1 MIPEE
6 RLKAAARRTEEHI
19 LSCLPDPNE
28 SEAAF
33 SPRFERKMKRLFF
46 KINHPLIFWIPRVV
60 ATLLL
65 TLLSL
70 FVVCLFSIQPCERQ
84 FSDSGE
90 DPCSE

>member
-1 MIPEE
+1 MISEE
-6 RLKAAARRTEEHI
+6 RLKEAARRCEEHM
-19 LSCLPDPNE
+19 LNCLPDP
-28 SEAAF
+28 SECKATF
-33 SPRFERKMKRLFF
+33 SPRFEQKMKRLFF